1 MAFIESQVADTFV
14 EKMRKKKP
22 LVDLVPYASR
32 FYKWFGK
39 VAEVEVTT
47 NNDLKIPV
55 RVGDGAAVS
64 YADFDQG
71 AAGEGG
77 APSFKNM
84 LSRPK
89 QIQAISQLSL
99 AGMKHTDSQEKAAE
113 NLFTFALADHAK
125 RMASTF
131 DSLLLSPAGVFATV
145 TTGTT
150 GTSLVV
156 SDVRHFYEGMP
167 LARYSSN
174 MVTPRTSAS
183 GKAPRVTGVNR
194 LTKTITLNEGFT
206 GGTPATSDL
215 LLLGGLSGA
224 SPSTILSIYDFHQ
237 NAATGTVGGLSRAT
251 YDQLRSAKASAGSML
266 NVMHGYASLFALG
279 QKRPEMLDLPKEAV
293 WIGSAGAFAGN
304 AIDVTQR
311 QQIVFNVKQDNGSGA
326 RAPVD
331 YSFNILSDGS
341 FAGIPTMLCAHAK
354 DDRIEL
360 VIKKNWGKQVTIEP
374 QPIDWGN
381 GGRMFPV
388 IDSVTYTP
396 KYQYLFGNVAEFQ
409 IYCVDPGSEAYI
421 DNIALPAG
429 WSALA

>member
-1 MAFIESQVADTFV
+1 MSFIETQVADTFID
-14 EKMRKKKP
+14 KMRKKKP

-39 VAEVEVTT
+39 VAEVEITS

-71 AAGEGG
+71 AAGDGG

-89 QIQAISQLSL
+89 QIQAISRLSL

-113 NLFTFALADHAK
+113 NLFTYALADHAK
-125 RMASTF
+125 RIASTM
-131 DSLLLSPAGVFATV
+131 DSCLLAPAGVFATV

-156 SDVRHFYEGMP
+156 SDVRHFHEGMP
-167 LARYSSN
+167 LSRYAPDFLT
-174 MVTPRTSAS
+174 VRTTTS
-183 GKAPRVTGVNR
+183 GQAPRVATVNR

-206 GGTPATSDL
+206 GGTPATSDVL
-215 LLLGGLSGA
+215 MLGGLAGA
-224 SPSTILSIYDFHQ
+224 SPTKLFSLYDFHE

-266 NVMHGYASLFALG
+266 NVVHGYAALYALA
-279 QKRPEMLDLPKEAV
+279 QKRQNLEPAKDAV
-293 WIGSAGAFAGN
+293 WIGSPGTFAGN
-304 AIDVTQR
+304 ALDVTQR
-311 QQIVFNVKQDNGSGA
+311 QQIVFNVKQDAGTGA

-341 FAGIPTMLCAHAK
+341 FVGIPTMLLPHAK
-354 DDRIEL
+354 DDRAEL
-360 VIKKNWGKQVTIEP
+360 VLKKNWGKQVTIAP
-374 QPIDWGN
+374 QPIDWG
-381 GGRMFPV
+381 GAGRMFPV
-388 IDSVTYTP
+388 IDSVTMTP
-396 KYQYLFGNVAEFQ
+396 KYQYLFGNIMEFQ
-409 IYCVDPGSEAYI
+409 VYNVDPGSEAYI

-429 WSALA
+429 WSAYA

>member
-1 MAFIESQVADTFV
+1 MGFIETQVADTFV
-14 EKMRKKKP
+14 DKMRKKKP

-39 VAEVEVTT
+39 VAEVEVTS

-55 RVGDGAAVS
+55 RVGEGAAVS

-71 AAGEGG
+71 AVGEGG
-77 APSFKNM
+77 APGFKNM

-89 QIQAISQLSL
+89 QIQAVSQLSL

-113 NLFTFALADHAK
+113 NLFTYALADHAK
-125 RMASTF
+125 RLASTF

-145 TTGTT
+145 VTGTT

-156 SDVRHFYEGMP
+156 SDVRHFHEGMP
-167 LARYSSN
+167 LSRYDPTF
-174 MVTPRTSAS
+174 VTPRTSAS
-183 GKAPRVTGVNR
+183 GKAPRVTAVNR

-206 GGTPATSDL
+206 AGVPATSDVL
-215 LLLGGLSGA
+215 MLGGLAGA
-224 SPSTILSIYDFHQ
+224 SPSKLFSIYDFHE

-266 NVMHGYASLFALG
+266 NVVHGMAALYALAA
-279 QKRPEMLDLPKEAV
+279 KRQDLEPAKDAV
-293 WIGSAGAFAGN
+293 WIGSPGTFAGH

-311 QQIVFNVKQDNGSGA
+311 QQITFNVKQDRSTGG

-331 YSFNILSDGS
+331 YSYSVLADGQ
-341 FAGIPTMLCAHAK
+341 FCGIPYMLFPHAK
-354 DDRIEL
+354 DDRAEL
-360 VIKKNWGKQVTIEP
+360 LIKKNWGKQVTIEP
-374 QPIDWGN
+374 QPMDFG
-381 GGRMFPV
+381 GAGRMFPV
-388 IDSVTYTP
+388 IDATTMTP
-396 KYQYLFGNVAEFQ
+396 KYQYLFGHVAELQ
-409 IYCVDPGSEAYI
+409 VYCLDPGSEAYI
-421 DNIALPAG
+421 DQVALPAG